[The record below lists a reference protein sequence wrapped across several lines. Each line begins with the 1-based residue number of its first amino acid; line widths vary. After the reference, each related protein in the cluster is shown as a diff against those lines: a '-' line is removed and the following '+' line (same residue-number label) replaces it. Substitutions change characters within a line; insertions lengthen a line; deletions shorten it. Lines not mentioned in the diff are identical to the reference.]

1 MPKLE
6 LIEDEISRKL
16 AEAERT
22 GELRSAPSFGKPLA
36 ADAGWDMTPDE
47 LKMPFKVLKNAG
59 IVPPEVELFHERARL
74 REALQSASDEGQSRA
89 LRKQLTELERRL
101 SLRLEALQRS
111 GAEALQ
117 PRSDALLNGFSTS
130 TPKGLKSATLR
141 VTTVRLCTRA
151 VAAIIASSYT
161 VSERLC
167 ISFAH
172 VRKVVASIGR
182 TLYVLETRSSHA
194 SISTAFASS

>member
-47 LKMPFKVLKNAG
+47 LKMPFKILKNAG
-59 IVPPEVELFHERARL
+59 IVPPEVEFFHERARL
-74 REALQSASDEGQSRA
+74 REALQSAPDEGQRQV
-89 LRKQLTELERRL
+89 LRKQLTDLEQRL

-111 GAEALQ
+111 GAL
-117 PRSDALLNGFSTS
+117 
-130 TPKGLKSATLR
+130 
-141 VTTVRLCTRA
+141 
-151 VAAIIASSYT
+151 
-161 VSERLC
+161 
-167 ISFAH
+167 
-172 VRKVVASIGR
+172 
-182 TLYVLETRSSHA
+182 
-194 SISTAFASS
+194 

>member
-47 LKMPFKVLKNAG
+47 LKMPFKILRNAG
-59 IVPPEVELFHERARL
+59 IVPPEVEFFHERARL
-74 REALQSASDEGQSRA
+74 REALQSAPDEGQRQV
-89 LRKQLTELERRL
+89 LRKQLTDLEQRL

-111 GAEALQ
+111 GAL
-117 PRSDALLNGFSTS
+117 
-130 TPKGLKSATLR
+130 
-141 VTTVRLCTRA
+141 
-151 VAAIIASSYT
+151 
-161 VSERLC
+161 
-167 ISFAH
+167 
-172 VRKVVASIGR
+172 
-182 TLYVLETRSSHA
+182 
-194 SISTAFASS
+194 

>member
-47 LKMPFKVLKNAG
+47 LKMPFKILKNAG

-74 REALQSASDEGQSRA
+74 REALQSAPDEGQRQV
-89 LRKQLTELERRL
+89 LRKQLTDLEQRL

-111 GAEALQ
+111 GAL
-117 PRSDALLNGFSTS
+117 
-130 TPKGLKSATLR
+130 
-141 VTTVRLCTRA
+141 
-151 VAAIIASSYT
+151 
-161 VSERLC
+161 
-167 ISFAH
+167 
-172 VRKVVASIGR
+172 
-182 TLYVLETRSSHA
+182 
-194 SISTAFASS
+194 

>member
-47 LKMPFKVLKNAG
+47 LKMPFKILRNAG
-59 IVPPEVELFHERARL
+59 IVPPEVEQFHERARL
-74 REALQSASDEGQSRA
+74 REALQSAQDEDQRQV
-89 LRKQLTELERRL
+89 LRKQLTDLEQRL

-111 GAEALQ
+111 GAL
-117 PRSDALLNGFSTS
+117 
-130 TPKGLKSATLR
+130 
-141 VTTVRLCTRA
+141 
-151 VAAIIASSYT
+151 
-161 VSERLC
+161 
-167 ISFAH
+167 
-172 VRKVVASIGR
+172 
-182 TLYVLETRSSHA
+182 
-194 SISTAFASS
+194 